1 MDDSAIWRRRCQLI
15 CCTYRASDE
24 HQSDAYTDIANLVSG
39 YFQVRGCI
47 GDINIVYYV
56 FGGVRQMVG

>member
-39 YFQVRGCI
+39 YFQVRGCF
-47 GDINIVYYV
+47 GDIH
-56 FGGVRQMVG
+56 